1 MQRVPSPSL
10 PDRYPGVS
18 NFVFL
23 GEAGCGKSEA
33 ALNLAPLLHRER
45 GAPVHFFDLDMTKPL
60 FRSRDRAS
68 ALTGLLVVPDTEVP
82 GRDTLY
88 GRLDFLQLVGITQ
101 RELDVLRQD
110 PSQAPVLAQRLGA
123 DDPWLLTDL
132 DRTRDY
138 L

>member
-1 MQRVPSPSL
+1 M
-10 PDRYPGVS
+10 
-18 NFVFL
+18 
-23 GEAGCGKSEA
+23 
-33 ALNLAPLLHRER
+33 
-45 GAPVHFFDLDMTKPL
+45 
-60 FRSRDRAS
+60 
-68 ALTGLLVVPDTEVP
+68 VPDTEVP